1 MPCIMYVCFNFDLGV
16 SRVGRSLIQE
26 LQGACSSIEISLHR
40 LGRVSRGQGR
50 WAMREMMRVAEVGLE
65 LGLDADVIVR
75 RLAQR
80 ARQV

>member
-1 MPCIMYVCFNFDLGV
+1 
-16 SRVGRSLIQE
+16 
-26 LQGACSSIEISLHR
+26 
-40 LGRVSRGQGR
+40 
-50 WAMREMMRVAEVGLE
+50 MREMMRVAEVGLE